1 MQRRGRPGGLPAATR
16 HQGQSEDECR
26 DEKKFARSF
35 QSKLPLVGVRTTL
48 VRMAGADGN
57 HATISHFT
65 GVQLELD
72 GGVMNVELLVQF
84 GANLLEDDR
93 ALRRRYVLYAYVA

>member
-1 MQRRGRPGGLPAATR
+1 M
-16 HQGQSEDECR
+16 
-26 DEKKFARSF
+26 F
-35 QSKLPLVGVRTTL
+35 V
-48 VRMAGADGN
+48 AGADGN
-57 HATISHFT
+57 DAAV
-65 GVQLELD
+65 GDVADDVLELD